1 MFAEYPVNI
10 LELHSLMVSELVK
23 IRCSIAITFPSIN
36 SAPITKANSLG
47 LFYLGTAYDN
57 AKLFVTFSFEK

>member
-1 MFAEYPVNI
+1 
-10 LELHSLMVSELVK
+10 MVSELVE

-57 AKLFVTFSFEK
+57 AKLFATFSFEK